1 MAHFKGAHCG
11 NEVVGSS
18 HVTDKKERTFLHEEF
33 FHVCALNISLIMQ
46 IIFFLFVSHTD
57 WKEKKERKGVY
68 LNIDRHAVLS

>member
-46 IIFFLFVSHTD
+46 IIYFFYLFPILIG
-57 WKEKKERKGVY
+57 KKRKKGKVFT
-68 LNIDRHAVLS
+68 LT